1 MKVPM
6 RTSLPHD
13 DVEWYNEEYPSVPL
27 SATLSLLLHAFR
39 SIHED
44 VGLTPKRAARDAARE
59 TKELIDEGIFEEKEE
74 SED

>member
-1 MKVPM
+1 MKVPT
-6 RTSLPHD
+6 RVTLSHD
-13 DVEWYNEEYPSVPL
+13 DIDWYNKEYPGVALSSVL
-27 SATLSLLLHAFR
+27 TLLLHSFR